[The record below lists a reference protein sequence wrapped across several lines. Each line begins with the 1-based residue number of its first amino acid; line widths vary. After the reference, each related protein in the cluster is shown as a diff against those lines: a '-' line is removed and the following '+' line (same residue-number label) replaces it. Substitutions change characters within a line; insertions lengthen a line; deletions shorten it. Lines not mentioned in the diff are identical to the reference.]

1 MPPPSSK
8 SKGGSNEFF
17 TDDAYSAGHYS
28 EKEYNEYKKDQV
40 FNPSTPRVLA
50 FLVFAFGIVGA
61 VHGLL
66 ELIDANVVH
75 GVRYISHC
83 ILAYIVLHFC
93 WIWILCRITLWRT
106 SKRGIQVVERWS
118 SPHGPPV
125 DATQRLPS
133 FHLLF
138 SAQSSETE
146 PSGCVPHEH
155 GATAR
160 HFRPLNPPACC
171 YNSREISHSG
181 DPTARVHPY
190 IGIHAQWPAP
200 CAACAWRGM
209 RDADTRSWMR
219 VFL

>member
-106 SKRGIQVVERWS
+106 SNRGIQVVERWS

-160 HFRPLNPPACC
+160 HFRPLNPPCMLLQQPRIIAFWRSDCT
-171 YNSREISHSG
+171 SASVHWHPRAV
-181 DPTARVHPY
+181 AR
-190 IGIHAQWPAP
+190 AL
-200 CAACAWRGM
+200 R
-209 RDADTRSWMR
+209 RMR
-219 VFL
+219 VAWDA